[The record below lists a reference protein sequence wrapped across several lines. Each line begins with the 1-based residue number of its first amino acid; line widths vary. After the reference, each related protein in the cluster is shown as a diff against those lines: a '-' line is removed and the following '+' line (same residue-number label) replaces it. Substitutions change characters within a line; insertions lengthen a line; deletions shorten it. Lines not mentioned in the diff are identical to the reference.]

1 MTEYDGWHQP
11 IKPKG
16 EMMTVADLRELIQDD
31 IICCVDGF
39 SDAMVEHDDR
49 EDLKNMICQI
59 VVDRIDEF
67 ERGK

>member
-1 MTEYDGWHQP
+1 
-11 IKPKG
+11 
-16 EMMTVADLRELIQDD
+16 MTVADLRELIQDD